1 MVYKYYEL
9 FIRYYEQVL
18 LSLLFV
24 GADVAQGVGYSTKIT
39 HIELVE
45 MAEHR
50 KKLEK
55 MTKPVL
61 DTLRS
66 YQDLHLVCHKHGVM
80 HRDLKPDRWQ
90 SVLHGS

>member
-1 MVYKYYEL
+1 ML
-9 FIRYYEQVL
+9 ARFL

-66 YQDLHLVCHKHGVM
+66 YQDLPLVCHKHGVM